1 MRNNGSLTGRP
12 ITDKEVVLAPDDEIV
27 SSTDT
32 QGDILFCNDTFCHIA
47 GYTREELI
55 NQHHNIL
62 RHPHMP
68 KEAFAM
74 LWTALK
80 AGKPWMGMIKNRCK
94 NGDFYWV
101 DAYVTPL
108 RERGKIYGYE
118 SVRVKADAAL
128 IARADKAYARLQA
141 GKALYPAVENLRW
154 RFGTT
159 ILMTLV
165 TLLLLCGLNFA
176 FGEFNT
182 RSGLGVLIVSAV
194 IGFFAHMLKKNGV
207 STALAEAHSITHDP
221 VAAYIYTGR
230 TDAVGEIMFAQMAI
244 KARLRTA
251 LGRFA
256 ESSRELQHKSD
267 AAQQQ
272 AHKTHQG
279 MEEQQRET
287 ANVAHAMQQM
297 SLAVQEVASGATR
310 TYSATNEAIEEV
322 NKGNQVI
329 EGANTAITGLSTTVG
344 DLGKVLDKL
353 TDDSSKIASVVD
365 VIRGIAEQTN
375 LLALNA
381 AIEAARAGEQGRGFA
396 VVADEVRTLAQRTQE
411 STGHIQQIITDLSK
425 ATTDASS
432 NMDNCQEMADRSV
445 SEMVNVKNAL
455 VSISEAVNTIDQMS
469 HQIAAAAEE
478 QSSTAVEI
486 ERNTTAIADISD
498 RSQHEIGVSDRLS
511 QEMAELSHRQL
522 ELILR
527 FK

>member
-1 MRNNGSLTGRP
+1 MRNNGP
-12 ITDKEVVLAPDDEIV
+12 ITDKEIVLSDNDEIV

-32 QGDILFCNDTFCHIA
+32 QGNILFCNDTFCHIA
-47 GYTREELI
+47 GYQRDELI
-55 NQHHNIL
+55 NQPHNIL
-62 RHPHMP
+62 RHPNMP
-68 KEAFAM
+68 KEAFGM

-80 AGKPWMGMIKNRCK
+80 AGKPWMGVIKNRCK
-94 NGDFYWV
+94 NGDHYWV

-108 RERGKIYGYE
+108 RERGTIYGYE
-118 SVRVKADAAL
+118 SVRVKADPAL
-128 IARADKAYARLQA
+128 IARAEKAYARLQA
-141 GKALYPAVENLRW
+141 GKTICPAVENLRW

-159 ILMTLV
+159 IFITLV

-176 FGEFNT
+176 FGEFT
-182 RSGLGVLIVSAV
+182 TQSTLGVLIASAV
-194 IGFFAHMLKKNGV
+194 IGLLTHQLRNNGIRQ
-207 STALAEAHSITHDP
+207 ALAEAHSITSDQI
-221 VAAYIYTGR
+221 AAYIYTGR
-230 TDAVGEIMFAQMAI
+230 SDALGEIMFAQMAI

-272 AHKTHQG
+272 AHKTHEG

-287 ANVAHAMQQM
+287 ASVAHAMQQM

-310 TYSATNEAIEEV
+310 TYSATNEAIDEV
-322 NKGNQVI
+322 NKGHQVI
-329 EGANTAITGLSTTVG
+329 EGANMAITGLSTTVG

-353 TDDSSKIASVVD
+353 TEDSSKIASVVD

-432 NMDNCQEMADRSV
+432 NMDSCQEMADRSV

-455 VSISEAVNTIDQMS
+455 ASISEAVNTIDQMS

-486 ERNTTAIADISD
+486 ERNTTAIAEISD
-498 RSQHEIGVSDRLS
+498 RSQQEIATSDHLS
-511 QEMAELSHRQL
+511 QEMAKLSHRQL

>member
-1 MRNNGSLTGRP
+1 MRNNGP
-12 ITDKEVVLAPDDEIV
+12 ITDKEIVLSDNDEIV

-32 QGDILFCNDTFCHIA
+32 QGNILFCNDTFCHIA
-47 GYTREELI
+47 GYQRDELI
-55 NQHHNIL
+55 NQPHNIL
-62 RHPHMP
+62 RHPNMP
-68 KEAFAM
+68 KEAFGM

-80 AGKPWMGMIKNRCK
+80 AGKPWMGVIKNRCK
-94 NGDFYWV
+94 NGDHYWV

-108 RERGKIYGYE
+108 RERGTIYGYE
-118 SVRVKADAAL
+118 SVRVKADPAL
-128 IARADKAYARLQA
+128 IARAEKAYARLQA
-141 GKALYPAVENLRW
+141 GKTICPAVENLRW

-159 ILMTLV
+159 FFITLV

-176 FGEFNT
+176 FGEFT
-182 RSGLGVLIVSAV
+182 TQSTLGVLIASAV
-194 IGFFAHMLKKNGV
+194 IGLITHQLRNNGIRQ
-207 STALAEAHSITHDP
+207 ALAEAHSITSDQ

-230 TDAVGEIMFAQMAI
+230 SDALGEIMFAQMAI

-272 AHKTHQG
+272 AHKTHEG

-287 ANVAHAMQQM
+287 ASVAHAMQQM

-310 TYSATNEAIEEV
+310 TYSATNEAIDEV
-322 NKGNQVI
+322 NKGHQVI
-329 EGANTAITGLSTTVG
+329 EGANMAITGLSTTVG

-353 TDDSSKIASVVD
+353 TEDSSKIASVVD

-432 NMDNCQEMADRSV
+432 NMDSCQEMADRSV

-455 VSISEAVNTIDQMS
+455 ASISEAVNTIDQMS

-486 ERNTTAIADISD
+486 ERNTTAIAEISD
-498 RSQHEIGVSDRLS
+498 RSQQEIATSDHLS
-511 QEMAELSHRQL
+511 QEMAKLSHRQL